1 MFWFIIPTD
10 TLDRLA
16 TDEHYIRLTHRAGI
30 ATSESEAEQLAR
42 DMLEEVEIGTELCIM
57 PVDDTNPKTATSTVT
72 FRRVLDKD

>member
-1 MFWFIIPTD
+1 MIWFIVPTD
-10 TLDRLA
+10 ELDRLA
-16 TDEHYIRLTHRAGI
+16 ADGYYIGLTERAGI

-42 DMLEEVEIGTELCIM
+42 DMLEEAEIGTELCIM